1 MNNIRKALRYIYIYI
16 YRLNLAKAGW
26 AYDRQPREVW
36 KRKQAD
42 NNNRDQRGI
51 VNILHNQRRVEPK
64 ELRRD
69 IRSGRGIYM
78 RNRRINLNTSG
89 YNRHD
94 IKNDPFIQQVY
105 LSGRRL
111 TSKEVA
117 A

>member
-1 MNNIRKALRYIYIYI
+1 MNTIRNALRYIYI

-36 KRKQAD
+36 ARKQAD

-69 IRSGRGIYM
+69 IRSGRGNM
-78 RNRRINLNTSG
+78 RNRRINLSTSG

>member
-1 MNNIRKALRYIYIYI
+1 MNNIRKALRYIYIY
-16 YRLNLAKAGW
+16 RLNLAKTGW
-26 AYDRQPREVW
+26 AYDRQSREVW
-36 KRKQAD
+36 ERKQAD

-51 VNILHNQRRVEPK
+51 VDILNHQRKVVRNKP
-64 ELRRD
+64 RRD
-69 IRSGRGIYM
+69 IRSRRGIYM
-78 RNRRINLNTSG
+78 RNRRINLSTSG

-111 TSKEVA
+111 TFKEVA

>member
-1 MNNIRKALRYIYIYI
+1 
-16 YRLNLAKAGW
+16 
-26 AYDRQPREVW
+26 
-36 KRKQAD
+36 
-42 NNNRDQRGI
+42 
-51 VNILHNQRRVEPK
+51 
-64 ELRRD
+64 
-69 IRSGRGIYM
+69 M
-78 RNRRINLNTSG
+78 RNRRINLSTSG